1 MDHTGGVSGTGGVDG
16 TGGRGHAVREHTA
29 DVLIE
34 AWAPTRAACLEEA
47 LAAWVETFAE
57 PPAGTPRW
65 DGAVHLHWEGT
76 GADDDLLA
84 DLLEEAI
91 ARLDTEG
98 LVVTAARLAD
108 RPDGSVAGELV
119 AVPLEVVEVTGA
131 APKGVSRSGLELVR
145 EDGGWSARAIVDV

>member
-1 MDHTGGVSGTGGVDG
+1 MDGTGEADR

-57 PPAGTPRW
+57 PSAGTPRR
-65 DGAVHLHWEGT
+65 DGTVRLCWEGA
-76 GADDDLLA
+76 GADEDLLA

-91 ARLDTEG
+91 ARLDADG
-98 LVVTAARLAD
+98 LVVTVARLGD
-108 RPDGSVAGELV
+108 RPDGSVTGELL
-119 AVPLEVVEVTGA
+119 AVPLDAVEVTGA
-131 APKGVSRSGLELVR
+131 APKGVSRSGLELSR
-145 EDGGWSARAIVDV
+145 HDGGWAARAIIDV